1 MKLSISSKLRM
12 SYLALAVL
20 FIVSSLFVYRSVDG
34 LQTQTHSLLRF
45 DLPTVDASRQLGQ
58 SLQTTVSELRG
69 HMLLVGSEEQ
79 VEASKT
85 KVLEHIERVDIQ
97 LISLEG
103 LLPEQTYLAVS
114 ERWTSIK
121 ETANKILE
129 IAQTH
134 DNLPAHALFINEAA
148 PIAEVALDQI
158 QGLINEEAGRVAGGE
173 RKRLF
178 KLYADAY
185 NSLANA
191 LSAQR
196 DYLQYGNQDYLDKY
210 NDFLKS
216 HAKVVE
222 QIGYKT
228 QLFSS
233 SDESLWSLFNEMKGL
248 YLPLAKQVIEQRQS
262 PSWNQSNFLME
273 SELLPSIQRVESEL
287 DNVVLLAQ
295 QKASETENRIGS
307 SVKSLLAIL
316 ALSCVAVLGVAFIVS
331 HFLGRQ
337 IGGRVSLIAK
347 RAQLIAAG
355 DVSSAPLTVTGRDEL
370 ADLMVSINSM
380 NQSLSR
386 LVGQVSQSVGAVE
399 DKMDDLTKHSR
410 QSLQQVELQSSNL
423 DNIGHSLSEVAVGS
437 EQTASQVQISSSAL
451 VDAKQ
456 ELASGE
462 TMLTENH
469 GNMTD
474 LVSAIQTAQQLVAQ
488 LSNESQ
494 AIGKV
499 TEVIEGL
506 AEQTNLLALNAAIE
520 AARAGEQGR
529 GFAVVADEVRMLASR
544 TTESTTE
551 INAIVQ
557 AIRSSTNKVEEQINE
572 GTSIASD
579 AMEQTHEALGRIQL
593 SAEQVE
599 LVNAQMASLAATAE
613 QQANATQT
621 ISGLVNDINDSL
633 SAVAGQT
640 RSANE
645 VTEQVTANV
654 GELHQQVANFK
665 V

>member
-1 MKLSISSKLRM
+1 
-12 SYLALAVL
+12 
-20 FIVSSLFVYRSVDG
+20 
-34 LQTQTHSLLRF
+34 
-45 DLPTVDASRQLGQ
+45 
-58 SLQTTVSELRG
+58 
-69 HMLLVGSEEQ
+69 
-79 VEASKT
+79 
-85 KVLEHIERVDIQ
+85 
-97 LISLEG
+97 
-103 LLPEQTYLAVS
+103 
-114 ERWTSIK
+114 
-121 ETANKILE
+121 
-129 IAQTH
+129 
-134 DNLPAHALFINEAA
+134 
-148 PIAEVALDQI
+148 
-158 QGLINEEAGRVAGGE
+158 
-173 RKRLF
+173 
-178 KLYADAY
+178 
-185 NSLANA
+185 
-191 LSAQR
+191 
-196 DYLQYGNQDYLDKY
+196 
-210 NDFLKS
+210 
-216 HAKVVE
+216 
-222 QIGYKT
+222 
-228 QLFSS
+228 
-233 SDESLWSLFNEMKGL
+233 MKGL
-248 YLPLAKQVIEQRQS
+248 YFPLAKQVIELRQS

-273 SELLPSIQRVESEL
+273 SELLPAIQNVQSEL

-295 QKASETENRIGS
+295 QKAGETENSIGS

-316 ALSCVAVLGVAFIVS
+316 ALSCVVVLGVAFVVS

-370 ADLMVSINSM
+370 ADLMTSINSM
-380 NQSLSR
+380 NQSLSK

-399 DKMDDLTKHSR
+399 EKMDDLTKHSR
-410 QSLQQVELQSSNL
+410 ESLQQVELQSSNL

-474 LVSAIQTAQQLVAQ
+474 LVSAIQTAQQLVAK

-579 AMEQTHEALGRIQL
+579 AMEQTHEALSRIQL

-621 ISGLVNDINDSL
+621 ISGLVNDINESL

>member
-1 MKLSISSKLRM
+1 MC
-12 SYLALAVL
+12 
-20 FIVSSLFVYRSVDG
+20 
-34 LQTQTHSLLRF
+34 
-45 DLPTVDASRQLGQ
+45 
-58 SLQTTVSELRG
+58 
-69 HMLLVGSEEQ
+69 
-79 VEASKT
+79 
-85 KVLEHIERVDIQ
+85 RV
-97 LISLEG
+97 
-103 LLPEQTYLAVS
+103 
-114 ERWTSIK
+114 R
-121 ETANKILE
+121 
-129 IAQTH
+129 
-134 DNLPAHALFINEAA
+134 
-148 PIAEVALDQI
+148 
-158 QGLINEEAGRVAGGE
+158 
-173 RKRLF
+173 
-178 KLYADAY
+178 
-185 NSLANA
+185 
-191 LSAQR
+191 
-196 DYLQYGNQDYLDKY
+196 
-210 NDFLKS
+210 
-216 HAKVVE
+216 
-222 QIGYKT
+222 
-228 QLFSS
+228 
-233 SDESLWSLFNEMKGL
+233 
-248 YLPLAKQVIEQRQS
+248 
-262 PSWNQSNFLME
+262 
-273 SELLPSIQRVESEL
+273 
-287 DNVVLLAQ
+287 
-295 QKASETENRIGS
+295 
-307 SVKSLLAIL
+307 
-316 ALSCVAVLGVAFIVS
+316 
-331 HFLGRQ
+331 
-337 IGGRVSLIAK
+337 
-347 RAQLIAAG
+347 
-355 DVSSAPLTVTGRDEL
+355 LTVTGRDEL
-370 ADLMVSINSM
+370 ADLMTSINSM
-380 NQSLSR
+380 NQSLSK

-399 DKMDDLTKHSR
+399 NRMDDLTKHSR

-437 EQTASQVQISSSAL
+437 EQTASQVQVSSSAL
-451 VDAKQ
+451 LDAKQ

-462 TMLTENH
+462 TMLTENY

-557 AIRSSTNKVEEQINE
+557 AIRSSTNKVEQQINE

-579 AMEQTHEALGRIQL
+579 AMEQTHEALSRIQL

-621 ISGLVNDINDSL
+621 ISGLVSDITDSL